1 VTDERDE
8 TIDRIAAALQELP
21 EVNPAARAR
30 VLVAVASER
39 QRDRERAVVPRRRL
53 WRAVRVGLAAAATLA
68 LLTIGWQELVPRRG
82 ADTQGTIIAARSPL
96 ATARSPL
103 AGGSSPVLTA
113 RAGDDASMLQ
123 PVQFVFRAP
132 SAKRVSVVGDFTEWD
147 AHRAVMTRDT
157 ESGLWSATIALPPG
171 RHIYAFILD
180 DSVWVRDPRAPVAP
194 DADFGRPGSILLVGR
209 P

>member
-1 VTDERDE
+1 VTEEHDE
-8 TIDRIAAALQELP
+8 TIDRITAALKELP
-21 EVNPAARAR
+21 EVDPAARAR
-30 VLVAVASER
+30 VLVAVAAER
-39 QRDRERAVVPRRRL
+39 QRDRERAAVPRRR
-53 WRAVRVGLAAAATLA
+53 VRWAAGFGLAAAAAFA
-68 LLTIGWQELVPRRG
+68 LFVVRREEVLRRG
-82 ADTQGTIIAARSPL
+82 DARDIGTAPRPVASNGSP
-96 ATARSPL
+96 A
-103 AGGSSPVLTA
+103 LTA
-113 RAGDDASMLQ
+113 SAAADVSALQ
-123 PVQFVFRAP
+123 PVQFIFRAP

-147 AHRAVMTRDT
+147 THRAVMTRDA